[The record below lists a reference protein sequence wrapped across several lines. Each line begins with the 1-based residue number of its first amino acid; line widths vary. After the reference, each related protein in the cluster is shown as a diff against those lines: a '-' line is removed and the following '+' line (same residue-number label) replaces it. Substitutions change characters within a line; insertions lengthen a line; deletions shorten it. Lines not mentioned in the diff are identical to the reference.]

1 MIRIKV
7 NIDIFRNFFFF
18 KFLFQSYYSKCNVA
32 KSGEREGLGGGE
44 VGSEKYRINLK
55 PEVTGSFGTTRESDT
70 IETIMM
76 KSMIELMNN

>member
-7 NIDIFRNFFFF
+7 NIDIFRNFFFQVSFSVLLF
-18 KFLFQSYYSKCNVA
+18 KVQRCQI
-32 KSGEREGLGGGE
+32 GRERGVGGGE

-76 KSMIELMNN
+76 KSMIELMNNR